1 MKILFVAD
9 GRSPIVLNWMRYFV
23 ERGDQ
28 VHLVSTFHCQPGL
41 ALAGL
46 EFVPVAFSA
55 AKSGNGPTAAS
66 RSGVWSARALGLR
79 TAIRQWLGPLTI
91 YRAAQRLREI
101 IRRLSPDLIHAMR
114 IPYEGMLA
122 ADAVS
127 GIPLV
132 LSIWGNDFTLHAPS
146 TPLMRHYTA
155 WALQAADAL
164 HADCQRDIRLAR
176 EWGFDSAKPTLVSPG
191 NGGIRGDVFSAPRP
205 LPAQPVVVNPRG
217 FRAYVR
223 NDTFFKSIPLVLA
236 QKPEA
241 RFRCASMAGD
251 TQALAWVQQLGLAGH
266 VELLEQMPHE
276 QMAGVFRAAQVVV
289 SPSIHDGT
297 PNTLLEAM
305 ACGCLPVAGD
315 LESIREWIT
324 PEENGL
330 LIDPAD
336 PAALAGAILRGLN
349 DAALRE
355 RAATRNAALI
365 AERGEYKQNM
375 KRAEAFY
382 DVVVRRS

>member
-1 MKILFVAD
+1 
-9 GRSPIVLNWMRYFV
+9 
-23 ERGDQ
+23 
-28 VHLVSTFHCQPGL
+28 
-41 ALAGL
+41 
-46 EFVPVAFSA
+46 
-55 AKSGNGPTAAS
+55 
-66 RSGVWSARALGLR
+66 
-79 TAIRQWLGPLTI
+79 
-91 YRAAQRLREI
+91 
-101 IRRLSPDLIHAMR
+101 
-114 IPYEGMLA
+114 
-122 ADAVS
+122 
-127 GIPLV
+127 
-132 LSIWGNDFTLHAPS
+132 
-146 TPLMRHYTA
+146 
-155 WALQAADAL
+155 
-164 HADCQRDIRLAR
+164 
-176 EWGFDSAKPTLVSPG
+176 
-191 NGGIRGDVFSAPRP
+191 
-205 LPAQPVVVNPRG
+205 VVVNPRG
-217 FRAYVR
+217 FRTYVR

-236 QKPEA
+236 QKSET

-276 QMAGVFRAAQVVV
+276 QMAGVFRSAQVVV
-289 SPSIHDGT
+289 SPSTHDGT

-382 DVVVRRS
+382 DMVVRRS